1 MVRELVLR
9 NAAAALCVH
18 NGLLQRASATLRVES
33 GFAAMGGGV
42 CVDSGNNLKGAVYDG
57 MHRLVATCLW
67 IYICEYAAS
76 LLEAYVFVVILDAC
90 TLGRQ
95 HVFC

>member
-1 MVRELVLR
+1 MAGGLQSAGRGNVCCDARGRITVLLVLVMPR
-9 NAAAALCVH
+9 PPGMA
-18 NGLLQRASATLRVES
+18 
-33 GFAAMGGGV
+33 

-67 IYICEYAAS
+67 LYICEYAAS

-90 TLGRQ
+90 TLGR
-95 HVFC
+95 

>member
-1 MVRELVLR
+1 M
-9 NAAAALCVH
+9 
-18 NGLLQRASATLRVES
+18 
-33 GFAAMGGGV
+33 
-42 CVDSGNNLKGAVYDG
+42 DSGNNLKGAVYDG

-67 IYICEYAAS
+67 IYSCKYAAS